1 MLVIPLTLFQ
11 ICLCRVSGN
20 DLMFS
25 PEGYSVWLESS
36 ERINFEASLHL
47 VDIMFI
53 GLFGRSETNGA

>member
-1 MLVIPLTLFQ
+1 
-11 ICLCRVSGN
+11 
-20 DLMFS
+20 MFS